1 MQLKFTSLLFVCLFP
16 LFLSAQVADSV
27 LAEQEVIM
35 AKWANSVMTDS
46 LEKTRIASNGQ
57 LVKKMEEVL
66 SLEGSFEYVFD
77 SLPTISFQYPADS
90 TFRMVT
96 WQLYVDIN
104 EYQYFGFI
112 QTNDSQP
119 KLFKLN
125 DKSEAIQDL
134 AYDVLTPDNWYGA
147 VYYKIK
153 SFETPQGTKHLLFG
167 FDGYRLFNK
176 RKIVEILSF
185 ENGQPIFGSS
195 LFSPADISRTD
206 LHKNRLMMEYSA
218 EASTTFNYNEELGM
232 IVKDHLIPLRT
243 SAQIKGET
251 YVPDGS
257 YEGYKLE
264 GELWVYKEKLFH
276 QVSETAPRPS
286 PILDKRN
293 DKDRKFGKSE
303 DFKRRKDR

>member
-1 MQLKFTSLLFVCLFP
+1 MQSKFATLLFVCVFP
-16 LFLSAQVADSV
+16 LFLGAQVPDSII
-27 LAEQEVIM
+27 AKHEMTM
-35 AKWANSVMTDS
+35 AKWANSVMTDTLKES
-46 LEKTRIASNGQ
+46 RIASNRLLAKQ
-57 LVKKMEEVL
+57 MNEVL
-66 SLEGSFEYVFD
+66 KLEGSFEYVFD

-90 TFRMVT
+90 TFRVVT

-112 QTNDSQP
+112 QTNDPIP
-119 KLFKLN
+119 KLFTLN
-125 DKSEAIQDL
+125 DKSEEIVDL

-153 SFETPQGTKHLLFG
+153 SFSTPQGTKHLLFG
-167 FDGYRLFNK
+167 LDGYRLYNK

-185 ENGQPIFGSS
+185 ENGQPIFGSA

-206 LHKNRLMMEYSA
+206 LYKNRLMMEYSA

-232 IVKDHLIPLRT
+232 IVKNHLIPLRT

-257 YEGYKLE
+257 FEGYKLE

-276 QVSETAPRPS
+276 TVSETAPRPT
-286 PILDKRN
+286 PILDQRK

-303 DFKRRKDR
+303 DFKRRKD